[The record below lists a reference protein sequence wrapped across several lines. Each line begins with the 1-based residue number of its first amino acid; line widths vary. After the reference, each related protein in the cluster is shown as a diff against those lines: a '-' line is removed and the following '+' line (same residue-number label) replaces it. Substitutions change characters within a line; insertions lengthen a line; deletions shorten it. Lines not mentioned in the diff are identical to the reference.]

1 MLADGAARLQ
11 TVLAELRRL
20 PGILGVTIARRDGIL
35 IAHSLPKNMDPKK
48 IAAMAAA
55 IVGTSEMAAV
65 EMGLGI
71 FSQSIVDTHIGKL
84 MATGAG
90 EEAIL
95 VTMLR
100 NEANMGLIHLS
111 VDRAVQTIEELSHVT
126 DIKSAAVVRRDGLVV
141 THTLPEGVDPKI
153 VAAMTAAIVGTSEM
167 ATIQLS
173 QGRFVRAIVES
184 DHGKLLS
191 LGAGEEALLVALVYD
206 DANLGLVLMA
216 MERPRS

>member
-71 FSQSIVDTHIGKL
+71 FSQSIVDTH
-84 MATGAG
+84 TG
-90 EEAIL
+90 
-95 VTMLR
+95 
-100 NEANMGLIHLS
+100 
-111 VDRAVQTIEELSHVT
+111 
-126 DIKSAAVVRRDGLVV
+126 
-141 THTLPEGVDPKI
+141 PEGVDPKI

-216 MERPRS
+216 MERAAKQVERIMQEAVSA

>member
-35 IAHSLPKNMDPKK
+35 IAHSLPKNM
-48 IAAMAAA
+48 
-55 IVGTSEMAAV
+55 
-65 EMGLGI
+65 
-71 FSQSIVDTHIGKL
+71 
-84 MATGAG
+84 
-90 EEAIL
+90 
-95 VTMLR
+95 
-100 NEANMGLIHLS
+100 
-111 VDRAVQTIEELSHVT
+111 
-126 DIKSAAVVRRDGLVV
+126 
-141 THTLPEGVDPKI
+141 DPKI

-216 MERPRS
+216 MERAAKQVERIMQEAVSA

>member
-1 MLADGAARLQ
+1 LLADGAARLR

-48 IAAMAAA
+48 IAAMSAA

-65 EMGLGI
+65 EMGLGT
-71 FSQSIVDTHIGKL
+71 FNQSIVDTHIGKL

-111 VDRAVQTIEELSHVT
+111 VDRAVQSIAGILLAEEVP
-126 DIKSAAVVRRDGLVV
+126 A
-141 THTLPEGVDPKI
+141 
-153 VAAMTAAIVGTSEM
+153 
-167 ATIQLS
+167 
-173 QGRFVRAIVES
+173 
-184 DHGKLLS
+184 
-191 LGAGEEALLVALVYD
+191 
-206 DANLGLVLMA
+206 
-216 MERPRS
+216 

>member
-1 MLADGAARLQ
+1 MTDLWERI
-11 TVLAELRRL
+11 EE
-20 PGILGVTIARRDGIL
+20 TID
-35 IAHSLPKNMDPKK
+35 
-48 IAAMAAA
+48 
-55 IVGTSEMAAV
+55 
-65 EMGLGI
+65 
-71 FSQSIVDTHIGKL
+71 
-84 MATGAG
+84 
-90 EEAIL
+90 
-95 VTMLR
+95 
-100 NEANMGLIHLS
+100 
-111 VDRAVQTIEELSHVT
+111 ELSHLT

-184 DHGKLLS
+184 EQGKLLS

-216 MERPRS
+216 MERAAKQVEEILRASVG